1 MRKRPQTDF
10 FQTGGDRMENL
21 TRKALKEQYKNRV
34 LTGGIYRISCSGDKS
49 YWLRASFDMQGSKNR
64 FTFSK
69 TTDSC
74 PEICMLKAWNQYGAS
89 AFSFEIVEEIE
100 KKDTQTER
108 QFSDDVNTLLELWKE
123 KLMEGNT
130 LLSG

>member
-1 MRKRPQTDF
+1 MESTADRL
-10 FQTGGDRMENL
+10 FQKGYDKMDNSN
-21 TRKALKEQYKNRV
+21 RKALKEQYKNRV
-34 LTGGIYRISCSGDKS
+34 LTGGIYRIQCSGDES

-74 PEICMLKAWNQYGAS
+74 PEICMLKAWKQYGAS

-100 KKDTQTER
+100 KKDTQTDR

-123 KLMEGNT
+123 KLLEGEQ
-130 LLSG
+130 